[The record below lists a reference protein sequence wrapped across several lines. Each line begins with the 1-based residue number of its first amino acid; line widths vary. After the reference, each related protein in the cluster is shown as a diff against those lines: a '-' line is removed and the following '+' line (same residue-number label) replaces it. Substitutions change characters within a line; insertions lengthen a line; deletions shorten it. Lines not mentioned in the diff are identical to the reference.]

1 MPARSP
7 LSYAAGVPTPPLVD
21 DAYFK
26 VTHDPTRR
34 LVIAVRSAEA
44 IDDLTDLERS
54 VSAVAAAFD
63 AVGREGTRLFI
74 DIRAARG
81 RNDASFEE
89 AMKRLRPRLFGGFER
104 VALLVR
110 SAVGLLQIQRH
121 LREDGVS
128 AHVDTDEAA
137 LMAALLAD

>member
-1 MPARSP
+1 
-7 LSYAAGVPTPPLVD
+7 
-21 DAYFK
+21 
-26 VTHDPTRR
+26 
-34 LVIAVRSAEA
+34 
-44 IDDLTDLERS
+44 
-54 VSAVAAAFD
+54 
-63 AVGREGTRLFI
+63 
-74 DIRAARG
+74 
-81 RNDASFEE
+81 
-89 AMKRLRPRLFGGFER
+89 MKRLRPRLFGGFER